1 VFSKGKVVVETI
13 AETGCNCICFGEMG
27 IGNTATASVLMSI
40 ITAIP
45 LDKCVGMGTGIS
57 NEKLIGENLKK
68 AVDNYYG
75 SEAIEEKLYF
85 GGFEMVQM
93 GIR

>member
-1 VFSKGKVVVETI
+1 
-13 AETGCNCICFGEMG
+13 MG

-57 NEKLIGENLKK
+57 NEKLMRQKILKSSLIK
-68 AVDNYYG
+68 HSVWRREDDAGVW
-75 SEAIEEKLYF
+75 
-85 GGFEMVQM
+85 
-93 GIR
+93 